1 MIMDKLTEYILNNR
15 AIQAYVSDAISNN
28 LSHAYLVTAEDSD
41 TVSTALREMT
51 KACLCPN
58 HGCNSCETCLR
69 IDHGNHSNVH
79 LYSEY
84 SVDVIKSI
92 ISATFVQSPEDG
104 ATIFLLDNFNG
115 VSVSAQNKL
124 LKTLEEPS
132 ENILIIIGTTN
143 DTAILKTIMSR
154 VKKITLNVWCSERI
168 KAELISLGVDEK
180 TAEFASAI
188 CPDSLSKAK
197 EIINDDGAKNAYDE
211 IYQML
216 TEIERSSE
224 IPRFLGVF
232 GDNNAEINLR
242 LDILESIIAKALR
255 DIANEISTAINQ
267 KFNVAALSNIIECIV
282 DAKAKAK
289 VNVNAINITNTLLM
303 DILEIRY
310 KTAK

>member
-1 MIMDKLTEYILNNR
+1 MDKLTEYILNNR

-69 IDHGNHSNVH
+69 IDHSNHSNVH

-92 ISATFVQSPEDG
+92 IATTFVQSPEDG
-104 ATIFLLDNFNG
+104 ATVFLLDNFNG

-132 ENILIIIGTTN
+132 ENIVIIIGTTN

-180 TAEFASAI
+180 TADFASAI

-197 EIINDDGAKNAYDE
+197 EIINDDGAKHAYDE

-216 TEIERSSE
+216 TEIERSNE

>member
-1 MIMDKLTEYILNNR
+1 MDKLTEYILNNR
-15 AIQAYVSDAISNN
+15 AIQAYVSDAKNNN

-69 IDHGNHSNVH
+69 IDHSNHSNVH

-104 ATIFLLDNFNG
+104 ATVFLLDNFNG

-197 EIINDDGAKNAYDE
+197 EIINDNGAKNAYDE

-255 DIANEISTAINQ
+255 DIANEINTTINN
-267 KFNVAALSNIIECIV
+267 KFNIAALSNIIECIV

-289 VNVNAINITNTLLM
+289 VNVNAINISNTLLM

>member
-1 MIMDKLTEYILNNR
+1 MDKLTEYILNNR

-69 IDHGNHSNVH
+69 IDHSNHSNVH

-92 ISATFVQSPEDG
+92 IAATFVQSPEDG
-104 ATIFLLDNFNG
+104 ATVFLLDNFNG

-132 ENILIIIGTTN
+132 ENIVIIIGTTN

-168 KAELISLGVDEK
+168 KAELISLGLDEK
-180 TAEFASAI
+180 TADFASAI
-188 CPDSLSKAK
+188 CPDSLSKAR
-197 EIINDDGAKNAYDE
+197 EIIYDDGAKHAYDE

-216 TEIERSSE
+216 TEIERSNE

-255 DIANEISTAINQ
+255 DISNEISTAINQ

>member
-1 MIMDKLTEYILNNR
+1 MDKLTEYILNNR
-15 AIQAYVSDAISNN
+15 AIQAFVSDSRSNN
-28 LSHAYLVTAEDSD
+28 LSHAYLVTAEDAD
-41 TVSTALREMT
+41 TVSTTLREMT

-104 ATIFLLDNFNG
+104 ATVFLLDNFNG

-132 ENILIIIGTTN
+132 ENIVIIIGTTN

-154 VKKITLNVWCSERI
+154 VKKITLNVWNSERI
-168 KAELISLGVDEK
+168 ESELISLDIDKKSAG
-180 TAEFASAI
+180 FAAAM

-197 EIINDDGAKNAYDE
+197 KIIEDSDAKNAYDG

-216 TEIERSSE
+216 IDIERSSE

-242 LDILESIIAKALR
+242 LDMLESIIAKALR
-255 DIANEISTAINQ
+255 DIGNDASTAINQ
-267 KFNVAALSNIIECIV
+267 KFNVAALSNIIESIA

-289 VNVNAINITNTLLM
+289 VNVNATNIANTLIM

>member
-1 MIMDKLTEYILNNR
+1 MDKLTEYILNNR

-69 IDHGNHSNVH
+69 IDHSNHSNVH

-92 ISATFVQSPEDG
+92 IAATFVQSPEDG
-104 ATIFLLDNFNG
+104 ATVFLLDNFNG

-132 ENILIIIGTTN
+132 ENIVIIIGTTN

-168 KAELISLGVDEK
+168 KAELISLGLDEK

-197 EIINDDGAKNAYDE
+197 EIIYDDGAKHAYDE

-216 TEIERSSE
+216 TEIERSNE

>member
-1 MIMDKLTEYILNNR
+1 MDKLTEYILNNR

-69 IDHGNHSNVH
+69 IDHSNHSNVH

-92 ISATFVQSPEDG
+92 IAATFVQSPEDG
-104 ATIFLLDNFNG
+104 ATVFLLDNFNG

-132 ENILIIIGTTN
+132 ENIVIIIGTTN

-197 EIINDDGAKNAYDE
+197 EIINDDGAKHAYDE

-216 TEIERSSE
+216 TEIERSNE

-255 DIANEISTAINQ
+255 DISNEISTAINQ

>member
-1 MIMDKLTEYILNNR
+1 MDKLTEYILNNR

-69 IDHGNHSNVH
+69 IDHSNHSNVH

-92 ISATFVQSPEDG
+92 IAATFVQSPEDG
-104 ATIFLLDNFNG
+104 ATVFLLDNFNG

-132 ENILIIIGTTN
+132 ENIVIIIGTTN

-168 KAELISLGVDEK
+168 KAELICLGLDEK

-197 EIINDDGAKNAYDE
+197 EIINDDGAKHAYDE

-216 TEIERSSE
+216 TEIERSNE

>member
-1 MIMDKLTEYILNNR
+1 MDKLTEYILNNR

-69 IDHGNHSNVH
+69 IDHSNHSNVH

-92 ISATFVQSPEDG
+92 IAATFVQSPEDG
-104 ATIFLLDNFNG
+104 ATVFLLDNFNG

-132 ENILIIIGTTN
+132 ENIVIIIGTTN

-197 EIINDDGAKNAYDE
+197 EIINDDGAKHAYDE

-216 TEIERSSE
+216 TEIERSNE

>member
-1 MIMDKLTEYILNNR
+1 MDKLTEYILNNR

-69 IDHGNHSNVH
+69 IDHSNHSNVH

-92 ISATFVQSPEDG
+92 IAATFVQSPEDG
-104 ATIFLLDNFNG
+104 ATVFLLDNFNG

-132 ENILIIIGTTN
+132 ENIVIIIGTTN

-197 EIINDDGAKNAYDE
+197 EIINDDGAKHAYDE

-216 TEIERSSE
+216 TEIERSNE

-255 DIANEISTAINQ
+255 DISNEISTAINQ

-289 VNVNAINITNTLLM
+289 VNVNTINITNTLLM